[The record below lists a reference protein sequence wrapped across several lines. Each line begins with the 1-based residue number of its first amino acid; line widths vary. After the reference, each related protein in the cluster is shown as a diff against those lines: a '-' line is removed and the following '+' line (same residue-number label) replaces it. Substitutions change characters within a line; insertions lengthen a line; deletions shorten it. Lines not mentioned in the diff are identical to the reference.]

1 MSLRKVI
8 AANNAITK
16 SNYHKTVSKLLG
28 TNRRFQ
34 DELLPDL
41 PAVGTPLFALR
52 PSRGMAPANPS
63 DLNATRPPYIC
74 DILHECYADVASL
87 GGGGREP
94 PPRAPTEHLEHLE
107 CGLVT
112 ENQA

>member
-52 PSRGMAPANPS
+52 PSRGMASANPS
-63 DLNATRPPYIC
+63 DLIATHPPY
-74 DILHECYADVASL
+74 SQS
-87 GGGGREP
+87 
-94 PPRAPTEHLEHLE
+94 RALRNRPIKKP
-107 CGLVT
+107 
-112 ENQA
+112 